1 MNNDQKATI
10 AGAITAI
17 GAAIAVFFPQAGP
30 FIQQVASG
38 ISIIA
43 VTVLGYYCNKPD

>member
-30 FIQQVASG
+30 VIQQIAAG

-43 VTVLGYYCNKPD
+43 VTILGYLANRPD